1 MSNSLQQ
8 HSPHEAHKQLR
19 LKMKNSGLD
28 SIKVEVSRRAGKMKF
43 NFTGLPAEVIKANAI
58 LSDWA

>member
-19 LKMKNSGLD
+19 LKMKNSGLA
-28 SIKVEVSRRAGKMKF
+28 SIEVQVTRRAGKMKF
-43 NFTGLPAEVIKANAI
+43 NFTGLPDEVEKAKVI
-58 LSDWA
+58 LAAWA